1 MAGVKT
7 KIFKS
12 NRSQAVR
19 LPKEVAMPESIK
31 IVEIT
36 KIGNKRIIVPAGQTW
51 DEWFDSKG
59 VSEDFMIQR
68 YQPDD
73 QTREPL

>member
-1 MAGVKT
+1 MAKVKT

-19 LPKEVAMPESIK
+19 FPNEVAMPESVK
-31 IVEIT
+31 IVEII
-36 KIGNKRIIVPAGQTW
+36 KIGKKRIIMPAGQTW
-51 DEWFDSKG
+51 DEWFDSQG

-73 QTREPL
+73 QTRESL